1 MNRKDLKFE
10 LDKLGVNQ
18 SLYSLYGNLECDRII
33 LYENYH
39 RWEVFYLSE
48 RGTRENLQV
57 FFTEKEACDY
67 ILNLFRNNK
76 IRKKSGT
83 EISSCSSKS

>member
-48 RGTRENLQV
+48 RGTRENYQV
-57 FFTEKEACDY
+57 FFTEDEACDY
-67 ILNLFRNNK
+67 ILNLFGKDQKEN
-76 IRKKSGT
+76 S
-83 EISSCSSKS
+83 